1 MVDVMTAQTPSE
13 GSSDAQAAAAA
24 RKARRKKTRWGAD
37 VEPAQG
43 DKGEAQAGSTEI
55 PSVTSVPGSV
65 FAANA
70 PPQQEL
76 TSLKLNSSV
85 PSGTPVHSQPSSAS
99 VSGQNAAFST
109 SVSSQGQPPPWLAK
123 GQTELANGNV
133 DTPPVKDAEV
143 LPGPPPQ
150 PNAQQPWL
158 PQSAPAAHP
167 NGAHPMHSAPPGAAY
182 QGYGAEYY
190 FQHPGGYPVSHLHPA
205 GVKPAADDDRPPGVE
220 GEDGDEA
227 LPGEEP
233 AATPPAAAL
242 SGAPAGV
249 PFVPSTGSQAEPQLP
264 GPPTVHPHPATAP
277 PSFPSSSAPGSSPF
291 FASSAAAAPYA
302 QPYPQLYPHPHYPP
316 QYALPAYAAA
326 EAVDAEPG
334 PPGAEDEPKAP
345 GTDGEAQAAA
355 TYGYPEGYTD
365 PAYAYGAQQYGS
377 YTDPQTGYTYPY
389 DPQQYGYDQ
398 SYYGYAQY
406 AQTGE
411 AGDGAVPGAD
421 ASGQAPDAPSDEPG
435 PPAGSPKKEPK
446 AEGDGKPSKPLPPV
460 VQVKLPKHYQEK
472 MQAKK
477 REEEERRQQEAARK
491 IAEAEERRKAAAEEA
506 AAAAARRAQLRRAA
520 DYLFKKQEPSNHEE
534 AHKPMFCGVEAS
546 WALLSCMQTFL
557 HAPRWR
563 DNDDREIEGELK
575 ASKRR
580 RASPGFEPRLRTSP
594 VFEPWQRASPG
605 FEPRA
610 KGPLR
615 RSPSMSPAFREP
627 LMHRSPPRRRPPVR
641 EPSPERPRVRRPRGY
656 RRKASSLSASPAR
669 YTPQPPQEHEPQP
682 APKPQPTEEEK
693 AAAEAEAA
701 VAAREAT
708 PEVSE
713 EGEIPVDPEEMEV
726 LSKAQQQPAPKIG
739 HQHSPTRRH
748 TSDRGR
754 DRAPDRDRDT
764 LVRVVE
770 EKGQSAGVA
779 EAETYDAPY
788 GVYGSA
794 LGTAAASG
802 GPYGQYG
809 SYMG

>member
-242 SGAPAGV
+242 SGAPADRDR
-249 PFVPSTGSQAEPQLP
+249 EPVQHERKRR
-264 GPPTVHPHPATAP
+264 T
-277 PSFPSSSAPGSSPF
+277 
-291 FASSAAAAPYA
+291 
-302 QPYPQLYPHPHYPP
+302 
-316 QYALPAYAAA
+316 
-326 EAVDAEPG
+326 
-334 PPGAEDEPKAP
+334 
-345 GTDGEAQAAA
+345 
-355 TYGYPEGYTD
+355 
-365 PAYAYGAQQYGS
+365 
-377 YTDPQTGYTYPY
+377 
-389 DPQQYGYDQ
+389 Q
-398 SYYGYAQY
+398 S
-406 AQTGE
+406 
-411 AGDGAVPGAD
+411 
-421 ASGQAPDAPSDEPG
+421 
-435 PPAGSPKKEPK
+435 
-446 AEGDGKPSKPLPPV
+446 
-460 VQVKLPKHYQEK
+460 
-472 MQAKK
+472 
-477 REEEERRQQEAARK
+477 
-491 IAEAEERRKAAAEEA
+491 
-506 AAAAARRAQLRRAA
+506 
-520 DYLFKKQEPSNHEE
+520 
-534 AHKPMFCGVEAS
+534 
-546 WALLSCMQTFL
+546 
-557 HAPRWR
+557 RWR

-754 DRAPDRDRDT
+754 DRAPDRDRGPPGRDRYSGAGGRGERSERRRGRGRGGPQHGAADFNRGAYDRSNRPRDSYP
-764 LVRVVE
+764 VRPPPGLAAPPMFAQFQQQQQQYE
-770 EKGQSAGVA
+770 EYDEYDEAGGYEEPDIYA
-779 EAETYDAPY
+779 PQTYDAPY